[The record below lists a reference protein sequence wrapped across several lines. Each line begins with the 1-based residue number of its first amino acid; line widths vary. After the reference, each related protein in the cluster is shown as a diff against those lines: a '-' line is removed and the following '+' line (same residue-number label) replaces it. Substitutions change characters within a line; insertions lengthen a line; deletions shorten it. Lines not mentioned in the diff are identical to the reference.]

1 MHLDAFNTLDEE
13 SAARELRRCCGSTRW
28 VESMTRARPFPSV
41 EAMAEI
47 GDAVWMSLGPA
58 DWLEAFAAHPRIGET
73 RPGESGKMAAPKP
86 GDLSR
91 SEAGPG
97 GPASPKLG
105 VIGPSEGGSS
115 WEEQE
120 QSGTRSATEKVRER
134 LAARNRQYEAR
145 FGYIFIVCA
154 TGKTVEQMLAIVE
167 DRLQNDSQEEL
178 RIAAEEQRQI
188 TRLRIGKLLEPDTGG
203 PFMITTHVLD
213 TARGG
218 PAVGVTVILELRQ
231 ASEWSPIG
239 RGSTDEAGRV
249 ASLTDDRELVPGTYR
264 LTFDT
269 GTYHREQGI
278 SVPFFPEAKITFN
291 VRDVD
296 EHYHVPL
303 LLSPFGYSTYRGA

>member
-13 SAARELRRCCGSTRW
+13 SAASELRRCCGSTRW
-28 VESMTRARPFPSV
+28 VELMTRARPFPSAD
-41 EAMAEI
+41 AMADI
-47 GDAVWMSLGPA
+47 GDAVWMSLGSV

-73 RPGESGKMAAPKP
+73 KP
-86 GDLSR
+86 S
-91 SEAGPG
+91 
-97 GPASPKLG
+97 
-105 VIGPSEGGSS
+105 GPSGLG
-115 WEEQE
+115 WEAQE
-120 QSGTRSATEKVRER
+120 QSGTRSATDKVKER

-188 TRLRIGKLLEPDTGG
+188 TRLRIGKLLERDIEG

-231 ASEWSPIG
+231 ASEWTPIG
-239 RGSTDEAGRV
+239 RGTTDEAGRV

-278 SVPFFPEAKITFN
+278 TVPFFPEAKITFN
-291 VRDVD
+291 VRDID
-296 EHYHVPL
+296 EGYHVPL

>member
-1 MHLDAFNTLDEE
+1 MHLDAFNALDAD
-13 SAARELRRCCGSTRW
+13 SASAELRRCCGSTRW
-28 VESMTRARPFPSV
+28 VESMTRARPFPNAD
-41 EAMAEI
+41 AMADI
-47 GDAVWMSLGPA
+47 ADAVWLSLGSA
-58 DWLEAFAAHPRIGET
+58 DWLEAFAAHPRIGEM
-73 RPGESGKMAAPKP
+73 K
-86 GDLSR
+86 
-91 SEAGPG
+91 AGGPS

-105 VIGPSEGGSS
+105 VVRPSEGGSS

-120 QSGTRSATEKVRER
+120 QSSTRSATEKVKER
-134 LAARNRQYEAR
+134 LAARNHQYEAR

-154 TGKTVEQMLAIVE
+154 TGKTAEQMLALVE
-167 DRLQNDSQEEL
+167 DRLQNDSHEEL
-178 RIAAEEQRQI
+178 RIAVEEQRQI
-188 TRLRIGKLLEPDTGG
+188 TRLRIGKLLEPDSHG

-239 RGSTDEAGRV
+239 RGTTDENGRV
-249 ASLTDDRELVPGTYR
+249 ASLTDDRELIPGTYR

-291 VRDVD
+291 VRDID
-296 EHYHVPL
+296 EGYHVPL